1 MDVFL
6 FFCKYLYEST
16 QNRICMLFNS
26 LEFLLFLP
34 VVFIV
39 YWMLGNKPFG
49 QNLFIVAASYVF
61 YGWWDYSF
69 LFLIMFTTLCSFA
82 SGIFIDRYRVEKNE
96 RAKIIAGLNIVINL
110 SILILFKYYNFFAGS
125 LADAFSAAGIE
136 LGFTELNIILPV
148 GISFY
153 TFQALSYSIDV
164 YRGNLRATRDIVAFF
179 AYIAF
184 FPQLVAGPIE
194 RATNL
199 LPQFCGKRYFE
210 YSKATDGLRQ
220 ALWGFF
226 MKVVVAD
233 NCALGVNN
241 IFLEYR
247 NMDSITL
254 IFGALLFSVQIYCDF
269 AGYSNIAIG
278 VAKLFGINLMENF
291 KFPYFS
297 RDISEFWRKWHISL
311 TTWFRDYIYI
321 PLGGSRCGKLKGFRN
336 TVIVFL
342 TSGLWHGA
350 SWNFVV
356 WGAYHALLFIPLF
369 LMGRNRKYLD
379 TVAAGRYLP
388 SLRDFLR
395 ISVTFILVMFGWII
409 FRAQNMT
416 EACGYIYGIFT
427 RFEPMLPLYGKSA
440 FVWIIILF
448 LVEWVQREKSHAL
461 AINLKS
467 PILRMCIYYA
477 IILVIIIFQGNT
489 EQFIYFRF

>member
-1 MDVFL
+1 M
-6 FFCKYLYEST
+6 
-16 QNRICMLFNS
+16 
-26 LEFLLFLP
+26 
-34 VVFIV
+34 
-39 YWMLGNKPFG
+39 
-49 QNLFIVAASYVF
+49 
-61 YGWWDYSF
+61 
-69 LFLIMFTTLCSFA
+69 
-82 SGIFIDRYRVEKNE
+82 
-96 RAKIIAGLNIVINL
+96 
-110 SILILFKYYNFFAGS
+110 
-125 LADAFSAAGIE
+125 ADAFSAAGIE

-467 PILRMCIYYA
+467 PVLRMCIYYA